1 ARPLREEPPMNLPAA
16 LYAIRWLVK
25 DTFRQAVASGICAL
39 MLGVSGLCV
48 LVCLSVGVA
57 GGAPLHRPGQ
67 QAEFLPAG
75 DNDATPEK
83 LANQG
88 VDVISGDL
96 TLAFGAIRLQLGRDR
111 EDAVRFLQLLLA
123 GAVADTAGILL
134 ILVWTAGFL
143 PTFLDPSAA
152 A

>member
-1 ARPLREEPPMNLPAA
+1 
-16 LYAIRWLVK
+16 
-25 DTFRQAVASGICAL
+25 
-39 MLGVSGLCV
+39 
-48 LVCLSVGVA
+48 A
-57 GGAPLHRPGQ
+57 GGAPLHRPGE

-123 GAVADTAGILL
+123 GAVAATAGILL
-134 ILVWTAGFL
+134 ILAWAAGFF

-152 A
+152 AVLLAKPVPRWSLLVGKYLGVLAFVGFQAAVFVTGTWLALGVKTGVWDAAYLL